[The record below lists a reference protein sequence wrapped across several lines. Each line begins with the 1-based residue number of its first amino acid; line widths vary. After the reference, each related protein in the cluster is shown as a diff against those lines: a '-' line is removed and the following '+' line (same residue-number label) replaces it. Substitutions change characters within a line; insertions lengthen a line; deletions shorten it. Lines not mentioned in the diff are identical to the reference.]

1 VPEAVQSPEV
11 RTRNQM
17 IRIKMKIRMKR
28 VKVERTS
35 LMMMTLREKMT
46 QMLVV
51 KVMMMI
57 LMRKMGKM
65 RAITLMRILRKMMM
79 AILEMLVG
87 VKARVIWLKRAMKAV
102 TRK

>member
-1 VPEAVQSPEV
+1 
-11 RTRNQM
+11 M
-17 IRIKMKIRMKR
+17 IRIKMMIRMKR

-35 LMMMTLREKMT
+35 LMMITLREKMT

-79 AILEMLVG
+79 AILEMLVMTVIKLG